1 MITNKTEPTTAP
13 IIAPKFEDY
22 GGGGGV
28 VVEHF
33 RLVTVLLRH

>member
-1 MITNKTEPTTAP
+1 MMINTTEPTTAP

-22 GGGGGV
+22 GGGGV